1 MARGLSGWTYA
12 SLARLVL
19 ALGCVLFAAQGAQ
32 TQEIPTLRVAG
43 PAQEGFKTVYY
54 GVRAGVF
61 KKYGVNVEIVPVGS
75 GAAALAALAG
85 GSIQVALTST
95 IPFFQ
100 AYTRG
105 LPFQIVAPG
114 QQYVSES
121 ATQALFVKK
130 ESPIKRGSDLNGKV
144 IAVQSIKDL
153 NWAATLAWI
162 DSTGGDSQKVKV
174 IELPLASVTPAI
186 AEGRIDA
193 GALSAPYLQ
202 QGVASGTV
210 RLLAKNFD
218 VIGKRFEVAVYIAT
232 KQYISANRDAMTRFA
247 KAMQESAVFV
257 NGHPAETVDL
267 IASFTGVDPA
277 IIAKAARTTDPEVV
291 DAKDLQPT
299 IDIAYKYKLLDRAFS
314 AEEIISPTAL
324 RPPGR

>member
-1 MARGLSGWTYA
+1 VL
-12 SLARLVL
+12 LV
-19 ALGCVLFAAQGAQ
+19 AKGAQG
-32 TQEIPTLRVAG
+32 QELPTLRVAG
-43 PAQEGFKTVYY
+43 PSQEGFKTVYY

-114 QQYVSES
+114 QQYVSDY

-130 ESPIKRGSDLNGKV
+130 DSPIRRGSDLNGKV

-162 DSTGGDSQKVKV
+162 DSTGGDSQRVKV
-174 IELPLASVTPAI
+174 IELPLAAVTPAI

-193 GALSAPYLQ
+193 GTLSAPYLQ
-202 QGVASGTV
+202 QGIATGSL
-210 RLLAKNFD
+210 RLLAKDFD
-218 VIGKRFEVAVYIAT
+218 ILGKRFEVAVYIAS
-232 KQYISANRDAMTRFA
+232 KDYVAANRDAMTRFA
-247 KAMQESAVFV
+247 RAMQESAIYV
-257 NGHPAETVDL
+257 NTHPAETVDL
-267 IASFTGVDPA
+267 IALFTGVDPA

-291 DAKDLQPT
+291 DPKDLQPT
-299 IDIAYKYKLLDRAFS
+299 IDLAFKYKLLERAFS
-314 AEEIISPTAL
+314 AEEIIGATAL
-324 RPPGR
+324 RPAAR

>member
-1 MARGLSGWTYA
+1 MRRSLCLGLALCCVLLVARG
-12 SLARLVL
+12 
-19 ALGCVLFAAQGAQ
+19 AQSQ
-32 TQEIPTLRVAG
+32 DLPTIRVAG
-43 PAQEGFKTVYY
+43 PSQEGFKTVYY
-54 GVRAGVF
+54 GVKAGIF
-61 KKYGVNVEIVPVGS
+61 KKYGINVETVPVGS

-95 IPFFQ
+95 VPFFQ

-114 QQYVSES
+114 QQYVSDS

-130 ESPIKRGSDLNGKV
+130 GSTIKRGGDLVSKV

-153 NWAATLAWI
+153 NWAAALAWI

-186 AEGRIDA
+186 AEGRVDA

-210 RLLAKNFD
+210 QLLAKNFD
-218 VIGKRFEVAVYIAT
+218 IIGKRFEVAVYIAS
-232 KQYISANRDAMTRFA
+232 KDYIAANRDTMTRFA
-247 KAMQESAVFV
+247 KAMQESAIYV
-257 NGHPAETVDL
+257 NSHPAETVDL

-291 DAKDLQPT
+291 DAKELQPT
-299 IDIAYKYKLLDRAFS
+299 IDVAYKYKLLDRAFS

-324 RPPGR
+324 RPPAR